1 MRWRKHAQRLLV
13 ESGDQGAVDGLIAL
27 VEDSS
32 TDEIGLNPGAI
43 HALWALHGLGALDQ
57 PAGEAFQAAVAA
69 LNHPSAGVRSNSVQ
83 VLPAAEESVE
93 AILDA
98 GLLEDSDGDEIG
110 RASCRASAE
119 VARGGWS

>member
-1 MRWRKHAQRLLV
+1 MRSRSNAHRLLV

-43 HALWALHGLGALDQ
+43 HALWALRGLGALDQ

-69 LNHPSAGVRSNSVQ
+69 LNLPSAGVRSNSVQ
-83 VLPAAEESVE
+83 VLPAAEDSVE
-93 AILDA
+93 AFLDA
-98 GLLEDSDGDEIG
+98 GLLDDADCVVRFSNLITL
-110 RASCRASAE
+110 AQP
-119 VARGGWS
+119 